1 MCSRGQ
7 GSYYLT
13 QMKDPA
19 FLFYPNDW
27 IGGTMGMTFEEK
39 GAYMELLI
47 LQFNRGH
54 MTTHMIGHVLGQTGG
69 HLWDKLVDK
78 FEVDADG
85 NYFNSR
91 LDAEKTKRKNYSN
104 SRKNNK
110 LGKNQYS
117 KKAEAESGHMTTHMI
132 GHMGNEDED
141 VIINKSQV
149 GKEGVGEKPN
159 PEPPASEIPSLDAFL
174 AHAKSFNDPVDEAKA
189 IAMYEKWKKNGWND
203 SKGNPIKNWTALL
216 KFNIPDLKPNG
227 KKNQQNNTSFRTN
240 R

>member
-1 MCSRGQ
+1 MCSCGQ

-54 MTTHMIGHVLGQTGG
+54 MTTHMIGH
-69 HLWDKLVDK
+69 
-78 FEVDADG
+78 
-85 NYFNSR
+85 
-91 LDAEKTKRKNYSN
+91 
-104 SRKNNK
+104 
-110 LGKNQYS
+110 
-117 KKAEAESGHMTTHMI
+117 
-132 GHMGNEDED
+132 MGNEDEN

-149 GKEGVGEKPN
+149 GKEGAGEKPN
-159 PEPPASEIPSLDAFL
+159 PEPPASEIPSLDTFL

-227 KKNQQNNTSFRTN
+227 KKNQQNNTGFRTN